1 MYMVESEN
9 GVEELYQNMDDHCS
23 ECVNSS
29 DKRSKS
35 IDHGLTEKHKASI
48 TEFYLAKEGQSKGRV
63 AKPRTI

>member
-35 IDHGLTEKHKASI
+35 IDHGLTE
-48 TEFYLAKEGQSKGRV
+48 
-63 AKPRTI
+63 

>member
-35 IDHGLTEKHKASI
+35 IDHGLTEKHKAII
-48 TEFYLAKEGQSKGRV
+48 TGCDLDAPKAIGNF
-63 AKPRTI
+63 